1 MDPTAAKR
9 PRKLVHETLCPGNC
23 GENHAAQTKQCK
35 TCGWVYKCKSCK
47 TSIGRPLNSCP
58 ATCPNEKC
66 GLSPIEPTKRQ
77 ARPGNAP
84 RPDAG
89 TAPAR
94 GLPDAGQEHAVPPA
108 ANQGQTGAGPPVE
121 DVGLVE
127 RVKTWFR
134 MEDAQQEDPD
144 TETKANAKEKG
155 V

>member
-1 MDPTAAKR
+1 M
-9 PRKLVHETLCPGNC
+9 
-23 GENHAAQTKQCK
+23 
-35 TCGWVYKCKSCK
+35 
-47 TSIGRPLNSCP
+47 
-58 ATCPNEKC
+58 
-66 GLSPIEPTKRQ
+66 
-77 ARPGNAP
+77 
-84 RPDAG
+84 
-89 TAPAR
+89 
-94 GLPDAGQEHAVPPA
+94 PPA